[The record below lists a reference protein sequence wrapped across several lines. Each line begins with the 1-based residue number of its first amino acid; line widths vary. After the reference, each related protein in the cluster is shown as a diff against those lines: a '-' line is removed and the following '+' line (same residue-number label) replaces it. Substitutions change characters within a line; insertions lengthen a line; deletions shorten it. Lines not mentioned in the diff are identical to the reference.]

1 MTLVKLNNDLFPAF
15 SNLFEDFF
23 GRDDEMTPTMN
34 RWNRMP
40 AVNIREDDNNYHL
53 ELAAPGLKKDDFK
66 ITLDNNL
73 LTIETE
79 MKDEKEVNKQ
89 NYSRKEFNYHAF
101 RRSFTLPESADNE
114 KIDAKYK
121 DGVLNLMIPK
131 KEESRVKPQR
141 TIKIS

>member
-40 AVNIREDDNNYHL
+40 AVNIREDDYNYHL

>member
-53 ELAAPGLKKDDFK
+53 ELAAPGLQKDDFK